1 MSAELTDADAQR
13 AIQEAERIL
22 NPNRIPPV
30 RLVDKIR
37 GEYRGLVMGTLGAVG
52 GIAGTALAVAL
63 FSDQNSSF
71 YNMFISPQQGMGAA
85 GIAAGIFLAEAL
97 TR

>member
-30 RLVDKIR
+30 RMAERVR
-37 GEYRGLVMGTLGAVG
+37 EYRGVIMGTLGAVG
-52 GIAGTALAVAL
+52 GIAGTALVVAL
-63 FSDQNSSF
+63 FPDQNSSF
-71 YNMFISPQQGMGAA
+71 YNMFISPQQGMGVA